1 MKRLSVCA
9 VVGFL
14 LASVQAARVDV
25 YPQSFDQGGWA
36 LDAQFMDVMGSP
48 YLLADGLG
56 VRVTDA
62 KARVAFPEKGGA
74 WVLSNSEQGKARV
87 CIPWSVCQ
95 GYGVAVASGLIA
107 SRYPADTVQ
116 DGPNRKS
123 KDRVFPSIAYSGDD
137 WRGRSETAKSTL
149 TVVPPSGEGVSEALA
164 GTGALPFSF
173 DKTGKWRL
181 ALEMA
186 EGTMLTATINLPR
199 GFLFTVQ

>member
-1 MKRLSVCA
+1 MKRMSVCA

-48 YLLADGLG
+48 YLLAHGLG

-87 CIPWSVCQ
+87 CIPWSVYQ
-95 GYGVAVASGLIA
+95 GYDVTIA
-107 SRYPADTVQ
+107 FGSTAEGYAADTVQ
-116 DGPNRKS
+116 NGPDRRS
-123 KDRVFPSIAYSGDD
+123 YDRVFPPIAYSGDD

-173 DKTGKWRL
+173 DKAGKWRL

-186 EGTMLTATINLPR
+186 DGTVLTATVNIVG
-199 GFLFTVQ
+199 GFTITVL